1 MGAITIP
8 AFVVITLIKV
18 AVVLAIYMTTLAY
31 LQWVERKV
39 IAHVQ
44 VRMGPSRVG
53 PHGLLQPLADV
64 IKLITKE
71 GVLPPH
77 VNTFFYLLAPFL
89 AVSMALIS
97 ISIIPFG
104 NEITLF
110 GYTTWLQLT
119 DLNVGLLF
127 ILAVSSMGVYG
138 IAIAGWSSNNKYSL
152 LGGLRSS
159 AQMIS
164 YELPM
169 SLAIASPLLM
179 LGTLSLREI
188 SKAQEGYYFGFL
200 PHWIVFQGPF
210 PQIISFV
217 LFLIAAFAETNRI
230 PFDLPEAENELVA
243 GFHTEYSS
251 MNFAAF
257 FMAEYAN
264 MITVSS
270 IATVLFLGGW
280 TPLFPVSLGSNY
292 VAPLIFAIAGAIC
305 LYHGLNPARKLDRY
319 TLPVVAIV
327 FFGLAL
333 LLVIPAVADALMSVF
348 WFCAKAGFILFA
360 FIWIR
365 ATLPRFRYDQL
376 MSFAWKFMFPAALL
390 NLLVTGLMV
399 ALF

>member
-1 MGAITIP
+1 MEFI
-8 AFVVITLIKV
+8 VITLIKI
-18 AVVLAIYMTTLAY
+18 AVVLAIFMTTLAY

-71 GVLPPH
+71 GLMPPH
-77 VNTFFYLLAPFL
+77 ANMFFYLLAPFL
-89 AVSMALIS
+89 AVFMALIS

-104 NEITLF
+104 NQITLF
-110 GYTTWLQLT
+110 GYTTWLQMT

-138 IAIAGWSSNNKYSL
+138 IALAGWSSNNKYSL

-179 LGTLSLREI
+179 LGTLSLRGI
-188 SKAQEGYYFGFL
+188 SEAQSGFYFGFL
-200 PHWIVFQGPF
+200 PKWTVFQGPF
-210 PQIISFV
+210 PQIFSFI
-217 LFLIAAFAETNRI
+217 LFLIAAFAETNRV

-251 MNFAAF
+251 MTFAAF

-264 MITVSS
+264 MITVSCVAA
-270 IATVLFLGGW
+270 ILFLGGW
-280 TPLFPVSLGSNY
+280 QPLFPPGLGSDY
-292 VAPLIFAIAGAIC
+292 VASLVFAIAGALC

-319 TLPVVAIV
+319 TLPVFAVV

-333 LLVIPAVADALMSVF
+333 IFAIPAVQIALVSVF
-348 WFCAKAGFILFA
+348 WFCAKAGFLLFV
-360 FIWIR
+360 FIWVR

-376 MSFAWKFMFPAALL
+376 MGFAWKFMFPASLL
-390 NLLVTGLMV
+390 NLLVTAFLV
-399 ALF
+399 ALTS